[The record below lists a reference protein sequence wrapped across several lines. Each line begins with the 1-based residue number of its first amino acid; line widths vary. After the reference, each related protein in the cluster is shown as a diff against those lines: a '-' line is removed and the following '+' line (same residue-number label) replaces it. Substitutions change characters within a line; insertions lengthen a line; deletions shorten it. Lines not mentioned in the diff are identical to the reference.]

1 MPHRRLGL
9 VLAVLVFAFDQAS
22 KHAVI
27 DAAGLGGGA
36 PLALGPW
43 LDFVL
48 VWNPGISYSLFSAQS
63 VAGWLALLGVT
74 IAVAAGLMVWLWRW
88 PHSRAGAAAL
98 GCLIGGALGNA
109 FDRAVYGKVADFIH
123 IHFGAF
129 APFGVFNFAD
139 MAIFAGVA
147 LLLYDGLFPAS
158 APAPGG
164 GGEAASKL
172 P

>member
-1 MPHRRLGL
+1 MPPRRHGL
-9 VLAVLVFAFDQAS
+9 ILAVLVFAADQAS
-22 KHAVI
+22 KHALFN
-27 DAAGLGGGA
+27 AAGLGGGA

-43 LDFVL
+43 LDLVL

-63 VAGWLALLGVT
+63 MGGRLALLGFT
-74 IAVAAGLMVWLWRW
+74 LAVAAGLIVWLWRW
-88 PHSRAGAAAL
+88 PHSRAAAAAL

-139 MAIFAGVA
+139 MAIFAGVV
-147 LLLYDGLFPAS
+147 LLLYDGLFPAA
-158 APAPGG
+158 APAQGG
-164 GGEAASKL
+164 RGSAASKL